1 MAAQPIERLRE
12 VEAELLQKGYKIP
25 ILTQVRSIERMP
37 HTFPSAHELSI
48 PTALTVGFS
57 HERFSLKSIL
67 SRIKGEGA
75 DTQRN
80 SQTGLPVQFENI
92 WRWMVGK

>member
-1 MAAQPIERLRE
+1 MAEQTLEKLRE
-12 VEAELLQKGYKIP
+12 IEEDLIQKGYKIP
-25 ILTQVRSIERMP
+25 ILTQVRNLERLP
-37 HTFPSAHELSI
+37 HNIPSVHELCI

-57 HERFSLKSIL
+57 QERYSLKSIL

-75 DTQRN
+75 EPQRN
-80 SQTGLPVQFENI
+80 SQSGLNIQFENI